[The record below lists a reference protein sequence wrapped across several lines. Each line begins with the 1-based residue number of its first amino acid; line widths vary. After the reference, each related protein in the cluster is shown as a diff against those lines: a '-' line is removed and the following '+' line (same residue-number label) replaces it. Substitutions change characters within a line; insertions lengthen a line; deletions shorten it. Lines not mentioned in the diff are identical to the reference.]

1 MIRLRQAFAILLS
14 LTRAWPLSASFVYVL
29 IFCVFSYLFIDRP
42 LALAIKSAIRPET
55 ENFFKSITVL
65 GDATGYLVVAAVA
78 LLILRTLAHS
88 SLKTTHFQRYR
99 AWGRSALYAL
109 LVMAS
114 SGILVNLLKFLIGR
128 IRPRHL
134 FEQGL
139 YGFQPLNTDWG
150 MNSFPSGHSQAIFA
164 AMMALYFI
172 YPRYDAAY
180 LALAFLIALSRV
192 MITVHYLSDTVMG
205 AWLAIAAAVLWR
217 RYYSAKGH
225 DIQIRLKRDARLFPG
240 NED

>member
-1 MIRLRQAFAILLS
+1 MIQLKIAMQELARF
-14 LTRAWPLSASFVYVL
+14 TRAWPLAASFLYVL
-29 IFCVFSYLFIDRP
+29 AFCVFSYFVIDKP
-42 LALAIKSAIRPET
+42 LALALKANTSQET
-55 ENFFKSITVL
+55 LSFFKTITVL

-78 LLILRTLAHS
+78 LLILRTMAHS
-88 SLKTTHFQRYR
+88 SISNIDFQRYR

-114 SGILVNLLKFLIGR
+114 SGILVNALKYLIGR

-139 YGFQPLNTDWG
+139 YGFDPLNTQWG

-164 AMMALYFI
+164 AMMALFVI
-172 YPRYDAAY
+172 YPRYDVAY
-180 LALAFLIALSRV
+180 LALAFMIALSRV

-205 AWLAIAAAVLWR
+205 AWIAIAAAVLLR
-217 RYYSAKGH
+217 RYFERKGH
-225 DIQIRLKRDARLFPG
+225 EIQIKLERDKKLV
-240 NED
+240 

>member
-1 MIRLRQAFAILLS
+1 MIQLRLVLS
-14 LTRAWPLSASFVYVL
+14 EIARLTRRWPLAASFVYVL
-29 IFCVFSYLFIDRP
+29 LFCAFSYAVIDRP
-42 LALAIKSAIRPET
+42 LALALKKGVTPET
-55 ENFFKSITVL
+55 EGFFKTITVL
-65 GDATGYLVVAAVA
+65 GDATGYLVAAAV
-78 LLILRTLAHS
+78 LVLILRTIAHS
-88 SLKTTHFQRYR
+88 SLSNADFQRYR
-99 AWGRSALYAL
+99 AYGRSALYAF

-114 SGILVNLLKFLIGR
+114 SGILVNLLKYLIGR

-139 YGFQPLNTDWG
+139 YGFEPLNTQWG

-205 AWLAIAAAVLWR
+205 AWLAICAAILWR
-217 RYYSAKGH
+217 RYFAARGH
-225 DIQIRLKRDARLFPG
+225 DVQIRLERDRKLV
-240 NED
+240 